1 MDKNNRY
8 FILMRRCPA
17 ALLNRGDLYGKF
29 HSMYMD
35 KMPQTQQKDSENG
48 IITG

>member
-1 MDKNNRY
+1 MDKKQSLFY
-8 FILMRRCPA
+8 IDEKVQA
-17 ALLNRGDLYGKF
+17 TLLNRGDLYAKF

-48 IITG
+48 VITG

>member
-1 MDKNNRY
+1 MDKKQLLFY
-8 FILMRRCPA
+8 FDEKVPA
-17 ALLNRGDLYGKF
+17 ALLDRGDLYGKF

-48 IITG
+48 VITG

>member
-1 MDKNNRY
+1 MDKKQSLFY
-8 FILMRRCPA
+8 IDEKVQA
-17 ALLNRGDLYGKF
+17 TLLNRGDLYAKF

-35 KMPQTQQKDSENG
+35 KMPQTQQKDSEND